1 MAQRL
6 HFFSFSINNKEKKI
20 STKGKIDLL
29 DSLFIWMT
37 NVRGSP
43 TLTGPETRVPEGPK
57 PFRISMLHC
66 GGGKVKTTGLP
77 VRTFTAEL
85 LGTEGLVPVYLLSF
99 LLRLYMYSSFD
110 FHAN

>member
-1 MAQRL
+1 M
-6 HFFSFSINNKEKKI
+6 
-20 STKGKIDLL
+20 TK
-29 DSLFIWMT
+29 
-37 NVRGSP
+37 VRGSP
-43 TLTGPETRVPEGPK
+43 TLTGPETRVPEGPN

-110 FHAN
+110 FHANQ